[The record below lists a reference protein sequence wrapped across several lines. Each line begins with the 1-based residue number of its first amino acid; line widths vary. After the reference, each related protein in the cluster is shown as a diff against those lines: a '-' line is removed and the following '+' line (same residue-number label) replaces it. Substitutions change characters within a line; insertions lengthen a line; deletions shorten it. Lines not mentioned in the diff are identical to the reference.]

1 MKPVIN
7 SEGLNDCFQLYRVFI
22 SNSMA
27 PFSYAKKR
35 IVKPHQRCSDPTLGF
50 LSLIV
55 MYFSRKKDSWR
66 KIKTE
71 NRQFYFF
78 MILQSSRGNFL
89 TKKIGDQNI
98 SFATEGDIG
107 FL

>member
-1 MKPVIN
+1 M
-7 SEGLNDCFQLYRVFI
+7 FQHIKVSI
-22 SNSMA
+22 SNSMV

-50 LSLIV
+50 LSLFF

-71 NRQFYFF
+71 NRQFYFL
-78 MILQSSRGNFL
+78 MILQSSRGNFSA
-89 TKKIGDQNI
+89 KKIGDQNI
-98 SFATEGDIG
+98 SFAPEGDIR